1 MNIII
6 LFVVGG
12 VVGWVAS
19 KVISTDGRQGIF
31 LNVVVGCVGA
41 LLGGW
46 LLSPI
51 VGGATINQG
60 DVSVRGLFV
69 SLLGAIALLAIM
81 RFVTHRRAN

>member
-6 LFVVGG
+6 FFVVGG
-12 VVGWVAS
+12 LVGWVAS
-19 KVISTDGRQGIF
+19 KIMSTDGQQGVL

-41 LLGGW
+41 LLSGW
-46 LLSPI
+46 VLSPI

-60 DVSVRGLFV
+60 DVSVRGLVV

-81 RFVTHRRAN
+81 RFVTRRTS